1 MWEAKA
7 NGILLSNLVWMRN
20 IYPCIT
26 QVGEDAFLLFWD
38 LRAGSMMGGYWEA
51 HDDDVTCV
59 K

>member
-1 MWEAKA
+1 MSQ
-7 NGILLSNLVWMRN
+7 NYVGMIIGTIFTPVL
-20 IYPCIT
+20 I

>member
-1 MWEAKA
+1 MEYYSQIKYGCA
-7 NGILLSNLVWMRN
+7 
-20 IYPCIT
+20 IYSPVLH